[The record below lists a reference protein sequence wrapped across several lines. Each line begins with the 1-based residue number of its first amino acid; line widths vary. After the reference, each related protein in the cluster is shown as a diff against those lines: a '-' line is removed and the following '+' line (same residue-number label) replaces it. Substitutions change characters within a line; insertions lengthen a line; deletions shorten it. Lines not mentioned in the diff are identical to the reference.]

1 LKLRDTAQG
10 IKGRIAH
17 RQAAKGRVPT
27 RGSVIWIFFIWQINF
42 RFARFPRMEISATAT
57 APQSSKYNPTSHA
70 PKVDYNP
77 PPAKDGITPS
87 REAIAAEAVAAAGDP
102 RGRNLDIF
110 A

>member
-1 LKLRDTAQG
+1 
-10 IKGRIAH
+10 
-17 RQAAKGRVPT
+17 
-27 RGSVIWIFFIWQINF
+27 
-42 RFARFPRMEISATAT
+42 MEISATAT